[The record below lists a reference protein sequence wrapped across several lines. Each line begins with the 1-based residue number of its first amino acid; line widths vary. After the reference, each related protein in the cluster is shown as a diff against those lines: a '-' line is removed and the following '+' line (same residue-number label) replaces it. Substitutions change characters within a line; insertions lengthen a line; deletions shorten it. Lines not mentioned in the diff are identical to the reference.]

1 MTIVMLAA
9 ACGTDNSED
18 LAAEAAEAKQMI
30 TVLEDIRDEL
40 ATAKEERDEVATAKD
55 ALAESNSDLERK
67 LAQLEESLEEK
78 EALIELLMERSDNAF
93 EELVALIEEGEAL
106 METEGKDLW
115 EPKEEAAAL
124 WCGGTDWSS
133 SKCFAAI
140 DALDKVY
147 EDVHANWIEKMPGL
161 QARLASLNLSS
172 EHPDASR
179 ARDSFIEHMRAWR
192 NYQAEES
199 FLFPS
204 LVDFRLDQSVLMEWI
219 EMDRAGYSATING
232 TFADTC
238 TGLGNS
244 QPKDDSYRER
254 IIDICDD

>member
-40 ATAKEERDEVATAKD
+40 ATAKEEREEIAAAKD

-78 EALIELLMERSDNAF
+78 EALIELLMERSDNDF
-93 EELVALIEEGEAL
+93 EELVSLIEEGESL
-106 METEGKDLW
+106 LEEDGKGVW
-115 EPKEEAAAL
+115 EPKFKAL
-124 WCGGTDWSS
+124 ISS
-133 SKCFAAI
+133 CEHNMSTLDCAMSVGAY
-140 DALDKVY
+140 DSAL
-147 EDVHANWIEKMPGL
+147 EKALSTWDDEMPL
-161 QARLASLNLSS
+161 LHARLLSLNLSS
-172 EHPDASR
+172 EHADASR
-179 ARDSFIEHMRAWR
+179 ARDTYLKHLNLWR
-192 NYQAEES
+192 DQLAEES
-199 FLFPS
+199 FHFPS
-204 LVDFRLDQSVLMEWI
+204 MDSFQADQGALEAWAEWVMNVDFE
-219 EMDRAGYSATING
+219 EINDTHDG
-232 TFADTC
+232 TC